1 MKMNTQDLQKAS
13 TSRATNTRHCS
24 YTETFLSLV
33 PTLRR
38 AISKILVSQQDTDDL
53 IQEAFV
59 RGMRAW
65 RSREI
70 HSLDDYLFIVTRNLA
85 LKEREKQSDQ
95 LSAIVDELSL
105 DEVTSSAPCPEHQ
118 ILSRARFNAFI
129 GAVNQLPKQCQRAFL
144 LRHMHGFSQKEIA
157 KEMGI
162 AESTVEKHLAKGLKR
177 CAADLEALDYLPY
190 RPIKQPA

>member
-1 MKMNTQDLQKAS
+1 MKSKDLPTS
-13 TSRATNTRHCS
+13 THQSPERANSHCS

-33 PTLRR
+33 PVLRR

-65 RSREI
+65 QSREI

-85 LKEREKQSDQ
+85 LKEREKQNDQ

-105 DEVTSSAPCPEHQ
+105 DEVTSGAPCPEHLT
-118 ILSRARFNAFI
+118 LSRARFSAFV
-129 GAVNQLPKQCQRAFL
+129 GVVNQLPKQCQRAFL
-144 LRHMHGFSQKEIA
+144 LKHMHGFSQKEIA
-157 KEMGI
+157 SEMGI

-177 CAADLEALDYLPY
+177 CAAELEALDYLPY
-190 RPIKQPA
+190 SPVKRHAY

>member
-1 MKMNTQDLQKAS
+1 MKTQDLRKAS
-13 TSRATNTRHCS
+13 SATITQSRHCS
-24 YTETFLSLV
+24 FTETFLGLV

-38 AISKILVSQQDTDDL
+38 AIANILVSQQDTDDL

-95 LSAIVDELSL
+95 LSTIVDELSL
-105 DEVTSSAPCPEHQ
+105 DEVTSNAPCPEHQ
-118 ILSRARFNAFI
+118 MMSRARFNAFI
-129 GAVNQLPKQCQRAFL
+129 AAVNQLPKQCQRAFL

-157 KEMGI
+157 KEMAI

-177 CAADLEALDYLPY
+177 CAAELEALDYLPY
-190 RPIKQPA
+190 RPIRQPA

>member
-1 MKMNTQDLQKAS
+1 MNTKDLHEAPNAEAS
-13 TSRATNTRHCS
+13 QPLHCS
-24 YTETFLSLV
+24 YTETSLSLV
-33 PTLRR
+33 PRLRR
-38 AISKILVSQQDTDDL
+38 AISNILVSQQDTDDL

-65 RSREI
+65 QSREI

-95 LSAIVDELSL
+95 LSTIVDELSL
-105 DEVTSSAPCPEHQ
+105 DEVTSNTPCPEHQ
-118 ILSRARFNAFI
+118 MMSRARFNAFI
-129 GAVNQLPKQCQRAFL
+129 AAVNQLPKQCQRAFL

-157 KEMGI
+157 REMGI

-177 CAADLEALDYLPY
+177 CAAELEALDYLPY
-190 RPIKQPA
+190 RPVKQPA